1 MAGLKIVIEEL
12 NDDIYSIKATDG
24 KKCVIS
30 THESVNEK
38 FDIINDIDIVSM
50 WLKSDLNKL
59 RSPVKEL
66 ESNFALCLECETEM
80 WGGVPFEEG
89 SIYKVQPDNT
99 IYDCSNFQTKRE
111 LEWHGDIA
119 ISNSTKSKFIIVKN
133 FERYTPFVKT
143 VMYNGKI
150 VCLEQICLEQ
160 TGKPKDNTFVP
171 GEIISFSNGKIV
183 KQTSNGIDSLLYP
196 SFKQIQR
203 SFAARYKFAEIIDKD
218 TIYNDIFICVESKN
232 KQFKPGILYFVRDN
246 ELLSPINI
254 TVHNKDEVIKNLL
267 KVGVTVKKVNW
278 E

>member
-38 FDIINDIDIVSM
+38 FDVIKDIECLSM

-59 RSPVKEL
+59 KSPVKE
-66 ESNFALCLECETEM
+66 SGRSVALCLECKTEM
-80 WGGVPFEEG
+80 WGGLCFKEG
-89 SIYKVQPDNT
+89 SIYKIQSDNS
-99 IYDCSNFQTKRE
+99 IYDCSNFQVKRE

-133 FERYTPFVKT
+133 FEEYEPFVKS

-183 KQTSNGIDSLLYP
+183 KQISNGIDSLLYP

-232 KQFKPGILYFVRDN
+232 EQFEPGILYFVRDN
-246 ELLSPINI
+246 KLLSSINI
-254 TVHNKDEVIKNLL
+254 TVHNKEEVIKKML
-267 KVGVTVKKVNW
+267 KAGVTVKKVNW

>member
-12 NDDIYSIKATDG
+12 NDDIYSIKVTDG

-59 RSPVKEL
+59 KSPVKES
-66 ESNFALCLECETEM
+66 ERSVALCLECKTEM
-80 WGGVPFEEG
+80 WGGMCFKEG
-89 SIYKVQPDNT
+89 SIYKIQSDNS
-99 IYDCSNFQTKRE
+99 IYDCSNFQVKRE

-150 VCLEQICLEQ
+150 VCLEQI
-160 TGKPKDNTFVP
+160 GKPKDNTFFP
-171 GEIISFSNGKIV
+171 GEIISFHNGKLV
-183 KQTSNGIDSLLYP
+183 KQTLNGVDNLFRHS

-203 SFAARYKFAEIIDKD
+203 SFAARFKFAEIIDEG

-232 KQFKPGILYFVRDN
+232 EQFKPGILYFVRDN

-254 TVHNKDEVIKNLL
+254 TVHNKDEVIKNLS
-267 KVGVTVKKVNW
+267 KAGVTVKKVNW

>member
-1 MAGLKIVIEEL
+1 MAGLKIVIEES
-12 NDDIYSIKATDG
+12 NDDTYSITATDG

-59 RSPVKEL
+59 KSPVKEP
-66 ESNFALCLECETEM
+66 ERSVALCLECKTEM
-80 WGGVPFEEG
+80 WGGMCFKEG
-89 SIYKVQPDNT
+89 SIYKIQSDNS
-99 IYDCSNFQTKRE
+99 IYDCSNFQVKRE

-143 VMYNGKI
+143 VVYNGKI

-160 TGKPKDNTFVP
+160 TGKPKDNTFIP
-171 GEIISFSNGKIV
+171 GEIIYFNDGKIV
-183 KQTSNGIDSLLYP
+183 KQISNGIDSLLYS

-203 SFAARYKFAEIIDKD
+203 SFAARFKFAEIIDEG

-232 KQFKPGILYFVRDN
+232 EQFKPGILYFVRDN
-246 ELLSPINI
+246 ELLSPINM
-254 TVHNKDEVIKNLL
+254 TVHNKEEVIKNLS
-267 KVGVTVKKVNW
+267 KAGVTVKKVNW

>member
-12 NDDIYSIKATDG
+12 DENTYSIKATDG
-24 KKCVIS
+24 GKCIDS
-30 THESVNEK
+30 IHNNIFPK
-38 FDIINDIDIVSM
+38 FDIINDINIVSM

-80 WGGVPFEEG
+80 WGGVPFKEG

-111 LEWHGDIA
+111 LEWHGNIA
-119 ISNSTKSKFIIVKN
+119 ISNSTKSKFILVKN

-150 VCLEQICLEQ
+150 VCLEQI
-160 TGKPKDNTFVP
+160 GKPKDNTFIP
-171 GEIISFSNGKIV
+171 GEIISFHNGKIV
-183 KQTSNGIDSLLYP
+183 KQTLNGFENLFSYS

-203 SFAARYKFAEIIDKD
+203 SFAARYKFAEIIDEG

-232 KQFKPGILYFVRDN
+232 EQFKPGILYFVRDN
-246 ELLSPINI
+246 ELLSLINI
-254 TVHNKDEVIKNLL
+254 TVHNKEEVIKNLS
-267 KVGVTVKKVNW
+267 KAGVTVKKVNW

>member
-59 RSPVKEL
+59 KSPVKES
-66 ESNFALCLECETEM
+66 ERSVALCLECKTEM
-80 WGGVPFEEG
+80 WGGMCFKEG
-89 SIYKVQPDNT
+89 SIYKIQSDNS
-99 IYDCSNFQTKRE
+99 IYDCSNFQVKRE

-150 VCLEQICLEQ
+150 VCLEQI
-160 TGKPKDNTFVP
+160 GKPKDNTFFP
-171 GEIISFSNGKIV
+171 GEIISFHNGKLV
-183 KQTSNGIDSLLYP
+183 KQTLNGVDNLFRHS

-203 SFAARYKFAEIIDKD
+203 SFAARFKFAEIIDEG

-232 KQFKPGILYFVRDN
+232 EQFKPGILYFVRDN

-267 KVGVTVKKVNW
+267 KAGVTVKKVNW